1 MNGFKNDNLAG
12 KEPEQRLYKPLNF
25 VTKTYVFIEKHIK
38 QRYLAVEVMGTQTKY
53 SRYLEILRRLIQQ
66 VEG

>member
-1 MNGFKNDNLAG
+1 MIIWQERNQNKDYTSRSISL
-12 KEPEQRLYKPLNF
+12 Q
-25 VTKTYVFIEKHIK
+25 KTYVFIEKHIK